1 MLFTLFISVI
11 VPILIF
17 NNLLI
22 RKPGYLFSKILFYL
36 TIPLQALSFTAGT
49 YPEFVDN
56 NYYNTAFRID
66 FLYQLVF
73 TYLIFMLIRFLKN
86 KIFKKIQKT
95 TINITPIEEYN
106 FIHKVKFIIK
116 FIYGREKNISAVR
129 DLVNLGIHMFLIFLL
144 SSTTLINL
152 SRFYDWYTF
161 YF

>member
-1 MLFTLFISVI
+1 MLFTLFISIV

-17 NNLLI
+17 NDLLI

-49 YPEFVDN
+49 YPDFVDN

-66 FLYQLVF
+66 FLLQLVF
-73 TYLIFMLIRFLKN
+73 LYLFFMLIRFLKN

-95 TINITPIEEYN
+95 TMNITPIEEYS
-106 FIHKVKFIIK
+106 FILKVKFIIK
-116 FIYGREKNISAVR
+116 FIYGKEKNISTIR
-129 DLVNLGIHMFLIFLL
+129 DLVNLGIHIFLIFVL
-144 SSTTLINL
+144 SSTTLLNL
-152 SRFYDWYTF
+152 SRFYDWYIF